1 MEIIR
6 GHESCVAMTRNRSF
20 YARHVEQ
27 SSVAS
32 APEQMKIST
41 PNIERAYLLNN
52 LLNEYKIQLDSLGAV
67 IANAGFGVVLA
78 TLEGQIVYANDVA
91 KTLMRLRRGLCCR
104 QGRIIATE
112 AKATQK
118 LQALIAAVLVP
129 INETLSGGSMI
140 LLDQHGKE
148 SCAIYVTPVSRMT
161 SNRLD
166 SQERLVAGLF
176 IVDRNQDATERVN
189 VFAPLF
195 GLTPAETRVLAALI
209 SGKSLISAAK
219 RLEMTEQT
227 ARTHLKHILSKTDT
241 HRQAELM
248 RLFYEVTIP
257 CEGTRRPPSMA
268 CGQIEHVTRAQTTLS
283 RRRWACRSVTSAVT
297 IEDDQD
303 QL

>member
-1 MEIIR
+1 MEIVR
-6 GHESCVAMTRNRSF
+6 GHESCVATMRDRRF
-20 YARHVEQ
+20 YTRHVTQ

-32 APEQMKIST
+32 APEQMKTVT
-41 PNIERAYLLNN
+41 PHIKRAYLLNN
-52 LLNEYKIQLDSLGAV
+52 LLNEYKTQVDSLGAV

-78 TLEGQIVYANDVA
+78 TTEGQIVYANDVA
-91 KTLMRLRRGLCCR
+91 ETLMRLRRGLCCR

-112 AKATQK
+112 VKASQK
-118 LQALIAAVLVP
+118 LQALISAVLVP
-129 INETLSGGSMI
+129 TNETLSGGSMI

-148 SCAIYVTPVSRMT
+148 SFAIHVVPVSRIT
-161 SNRLD
+161 SNRLV

-176 IVDRNQDATERVN
+176 IVDRNRDAAERVN

-209 SGKSLISAAK
+209 SGKGLVSAAK

-257 CEGTRRPPSMA
+257 CEK
-268 CGQIEHVTRAQTTLS
+268 VTATVHGIS
-283 RRRWACRSVTSAVT
+283 GGSVRLPNGARN
-297 IEDDQD
+297 
-303 QL
+303 